1 MKPLARISLKGLFL
15 LGLIFLFGCGGES
28 PTGPSG
34 RVQFK
39 EPAGNGVSVNGSV
52 SIQEGPYTGSPLIH
66 LLLSAS
72 GATSMKV
79 SEEPAFAGVS
89 PIPFA
94 STLPWTLSAEE
105 GNKIIYVKFLDDAG
119 NETEP
124 VSATVVLDT
133 ILPTAPEIFQRDQ
146 ITAQSA
152 FEITLSR
159 PATDANFQTY
169 ELKGGQYADWTQT
182 AETVTF
188 AFVLGQQGANVLS
201 IRGRDLAGNVGD
213 AASVTVTLDSTNPVL
228 QVAVTPLGV
237 SAAVL
242 WNSDQP
248 TTGHVDYGPDA
259 GYGSTQSDPFPD
271 TRHKVVLTGLSQS
284 TVYHFRVTAADS
296 AGNVTTSA
304 DLTFKTRKTVRGF
317 IASDWTWTEA
327 EGPYQ
332 IETEVVILPGVT
344 LKIEPGVRVEY
355 IDRNSI
361 FTVKGAIVANGTAA
375 QPIRFATVPVLSQFG
390 GPYLLR
396 FDSADLTRSNL
407 RYVITEKNNAIQI
420 WGISNG
426 DGRCDHV
433 TENHGILTISKSI
446 ITGDINTVECSTDA
460 SDTNGLIVSDSIIA
474 GNWINVEPS
483 SPKITVKNSSLNST
497 KVYVDRFNGRGI
509 SIQQSRLTDA
519 HFFISIKGGLVKL
532 EETTATSTTFD
543 QLDNIPPVPGNNLE
557 IASGSVFSNSSIYMP
572 HGAVSLSDMS
582 VIYNEDFPE
591 QRLGIPRAFIVLGD
605 GKLDHVRMTGNGSST
620 CIQRGP
626 SLDPLEN
633 SNPLTI
639 SYSDFQGCGTAIKI
653 FGMGMG
659 AVSINNN
666 NFFSVRDDAVNNFY
680 SNPIDAE
687 NNYWGTTDP
696 SEIDRL
702 IHDRLDHPAYGEVTY
717 APFLTAPQTGT
728 GPR

>member
-1 MKPLARISLKGLFL
+1 MKPLATISLKGLFL
-15 LGLIFLFGCGGES
+15 LGVIFLFGCGGET

-39 EPAGNGVSVNGSV
+39 APAGNAHSVNGSV

-133 ILPTAPEIFQRDQ
+133 LLPTAPELFQRDQ
-146 ITAQSA
+146 ITAQPA

-159 PATDANFQTY
+159 PATDANFQAY

-213 AASVTVTLDSTNPVL
+213 AASATVTLDSTNPVL
-228 QVAVTPLGV
+228 QVAVTALGV

-271 TRHKVVLTGLSQS
+271 TRHKVVLTGLSES

-304 DLTFKTRKTVRGF
+304 DLTFKTRKTVRGV

-332 IETEVVILPGVT
+332 IENELVVLPGVT
-344 LKIEPGVRVEY
+344 LRIEPGVRVEY
-355 IDRNSI
+355 INVYSR
-361 FTVKGAIVANGTAA
+361 FTVKGALVANGTAA
-375 QPIRFATVPVLSQFG
+375 QPIRFTRVPVLSSG
-390 GPYLLR
+390 MGSYLLR
-396 FDSADLTRSNL
+396 FDGADLTRSNL
-407 RYVITEKNNAIQI
+407 RYVITEKDNAIQI
-420 WGISNG
+420 WGNG
-426 DGRCDHV
+426 NGTCIDVNDNR
-433 TENHGILTISKSI
+433 GILTISKSI
-446 ITGDINTVECSTDA
+446 IAGGITAYQCSTDA
-460 SDTNGLIVSDSIIA
+460 ADTNGVVVSDSIIA
-474 GNWINVEPS
+474 GNLIDLQPFS
-483 SPKITVKNSSLNST
+483 TKITVINSRLNST
-497 KVYVDRFNGRGI
+497 FVNVASLSGRGI
-509 SIQQSRLTDA
+509 LIQQSRLTDA
-519 HFFISIKGGLVKL
+519 RFSISKQGGLVRL
-532 EETTATSTTFD
+532 EETTATSTRFD
-543 QLDNIPPVPGNNLE
+543 QKNLYSEPVPGNNLE

-572 HGAVSLSDMS
+572 QGTVSLSDTS
-582 VIYNEDFPE
+582 IIYNEDFPE
-591 QRLGIPRAFIVLGD
+591 QHLGIPRAFIVLGN
-605 GKLDHVRMTGNGSST
+605 GILDHVRMTGNGSST

-626 SLDPLEN
+626 SSFGTSEN

-653 FGMGMG
+653 FGEGMG

-696 SEIDRL
+696 SEVDGL